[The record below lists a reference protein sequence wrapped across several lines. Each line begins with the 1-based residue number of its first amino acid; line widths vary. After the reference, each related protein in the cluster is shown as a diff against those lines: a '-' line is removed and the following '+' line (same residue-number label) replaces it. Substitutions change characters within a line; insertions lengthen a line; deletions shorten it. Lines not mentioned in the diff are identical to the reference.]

1 MKRINTRDALAQSA
15 NAGVAR
21 ALAARQAAGVELSTD
36 EIDQVS
42 GAGGVY
48 LKDPSWYGIWD
59 WNKLV
64 VMPDPGFFAN
74 RLDAVALNPQPLP
87 PKQY

>member
-1 MKRINTRDALAQSA
+1 MKRIKTKESLATSVQ
-15 NAGVAR
+15 AGVAR
-21 ALAARQAAGVELSTD
+21 ALAARQAAGVELSAA
-36 EIDQVS
+36 EVDQVS
-42 GAGGVY
+42 GAGVY
-48 LKDPSWYGIWD
+48 LKDPNWYGIWD

-64 VMPDPGFFAN
+64 VMPDPGFLVN